1 MKFTKGYWMNLPGVT
16 NTDAVQ
22 VREVKVENDRVYLYT
37 VPYHA
42 DMRAMGGPLLE
53 MYISSPQPDIIRKL
67 SAAGIQVVCPHSLCA
82 DGEAYGLR
90 ANIAAAPE
98 QIARDVVAFLAEKL
112 AGRHG
117 VIAVSQ
123 SSDNAQ
129 ENAVTRELI
138 RLARSSLPHVA
149 INADLRFTEHME
161 KNKQLVMDYMKKTPD
176 LLGAYTTAGAA
187 CACWAAAKRALGRDD
202 MIIVGTDYTD
212 ETLDLVESG
221 EVQAFVAQP
230 LYEEA
235 QTSVIALDTL
245 LRGNSYPFFTSL
257 DAPLV
262 TRANMDRYR
271 KLLQDVNNWYA

>member
-1 MKFTKGYWMNLPGVT
+1 MPG
-16 NTDAVQ
+16 
-22 VREVKVENDRVYLYT
+22 
-37 VPYHA
+37 
-42 DMRAMGGPLLE
+42 
-53 MYISSPQPDIIRKL
+53 
-67 SAAGIQVVCPHSLCA
+67 
-82 DGEAYGLR
+82 
-90 ANIAAAPE
+90 
-98 QIARDVVAFLAEKL
+98 
-112 AGRHG
+112 
-117 VIAVSQ
+117 
-123 SSDNAQ
+123 
-129 ENAVTRELI
+129 
-138 RLARSSLPHVA
+138 
-149 INADLRFTEHME
+149 
-161 KNKQLVMDYMKKTPD
+161 
-176 LLGAYTTAGAA
+176 LG
-187 CACWAAAKRALGRDD
+187 CACWAAATRALGRDD